1 MLPEPDQKIW
11 SACLAQLRTTRPG
24 VCRQWFEELEPLIM
38 RSGTLTVRALTPVHR
53 EYLTRQC
60 REAFKE
66 ALQAV
71 SGQLI
76 TVRFIS
82 DDDEPTAIDGGQR
95 VVEPKPLAKPVMN
108 GSRHGDADDTLVI
121 NPDND
126 FETFVVGP
134 NNRLA
139 HAAAKAVADSPAS
152 AYNPLFVHG
161 DVGLGKTHLLQAI
174 CLAISER
181 RPDAVMRYLS
191 CEAFVTRFIEAVQAG
206 QMAEFRHCFRDV
218 DVLVIDDIHFLT
230 RRDRTQEEFFHTF
243 NSLYQGS
250 KQIILSSDAPPEEIP
265 DLEERLVSRF
275 KWGLVANIDP
285 PGYETRLAIVKRK
298 SALRDF
304 AIPDDVASYIADRIV
319 SNIREIEGAITR
331 VQMEASLEKRPVDL
345 GLARAALGD
354 SAAPATSLTL
364 QGITNVVTAFY
375 AIRLTDL
382 QSKKRQRSIALPRQV
397 CMHLARRHTR
407 HSLEEIGG
415 FFGGRDHT
423 TVMHALKA
431 VKLRME
437 ADEDFRSIVMG
448 LEQEL
453 RRQGGRNE

>member
-1 MLPEPDQKIW
+1 
-11 SACLAQLRTTRPG
+11 
-24 VCRQWFEELEPLIM
+24 M
-38 RSGTLTVRALTPVHR
+38 RAGTLTVRALTPVHR
-53 EYLTRQC
+53 EYLMRQC
-60 REAFKE
+60 REAFNE

-76 TVRFIS
+76 TVQFIS
-82 DDDEPTAIDGGQR
+82 DDETQPAIDGVQA
-95 VVEPKPLAKPVMN
+95 VIEPKPLMTTPPN
-108 GSRHGDADDTLVI
+108 GHRRADADDTLVI

-126 FETFVVGP
+126 FESFVVGP

-139 HAAAKAVADSPAS
+139 HAAATAVAESPAS
-152 AYNPLFVHG
+152 AYNPLFIHG

-174 CLAISER
+174 CLALSER
-181 RPDAVMRYLS
+181 CPGVVMRYLS

-298 SALRDF
+298 SALRSF
-304 AIPDDVASYIADRIV
+304 AIPDDVASFIADRIV

-345 GLARAALGD
+345 ELAKAALGEV
-354 SAAPATSLTL
+354 SVPATSLTL
-364 QGITNVVTAFY
+364 QNITAIVTAFY
-375 AIRLTDL
+375 MVRLTDL
-382 QSKKRQRSIALPRQV
+382 QSKKRQRSIAVPRQV
-397 CMHLARRHTR
+397 CMYLARRHTR

-431 VKLRME
+431 VKLRM
-437 ADEDFRSIVMG
+437 DRDDDFKSVVLQ
-448 LEQEL
+448 LETEL
-453 RRQGGRNE
+453 RRQGARGE

>member
-1 MLPEPDQKIW
+1 
-11 SACLAQLRTTRPG
+11 
-24 VCRQWFEELEPLIM
+24 
-38 RSGTLTVRALTPVHR
+38 
-53 EYLTRQC
+53 
-60 REAFKE
+60 
-66 ALQAV
+66 
-71 SGQLI
+71 
-76 TVRFIS
+76 
-82 DDDEPTAIDGGQR
+82 
-95 VVEPKPLAKPVMN
+95 
-108 GSRHGDADDTLVI
+108 
-121 NPDND
+121 
-126 FETFVVGP
+126 
-134 NNRLA
+134 
-139 HAAAKAVADSPAS
+139 
-152 AYNPLFVHG
+152 
-161 DVGLGKTHLLQAI
+161 
-174 CLAISER
+174 
-181 RPDAVMRYLS
+181 MRYLS

-298 SALRDF
+298 SALRSF
-304 AIPDDVASYIADRIV
+304 AIPDDVASFIADRIV

-345 GLARAALGD
+345 ELAKAALGEV
-354 SAAPATSLTL
+354 SVPATSLTL
-364 QGITNVVTAFY
+364 QNITAIVTAFY
-375 AIRLTDL
+375 MVRLTDL
-382 QSKKRQRSIALPRQV
+382 QSKKRQRSIAVPRQV
-397 CMHLARRHTR
+397 CMYLARRHTR

-431 VKLRME
+431 VKLRM
-437 ADEDFRSIVMG
+437 DRDDDFKSVVLQ
-448 LEQEL
+448 LETEL
-453 RRQGGRNE
+453 RRQGARGE